1 MKPVKLFEE
10 FINEKRP
17 EWQDSDAPD
26 ANGRFRDLGIK
37 DLAAWLIK
45 TRKKDLQKITASLNQ
60 QVVFNR
66 NEDPEYASKMEKV
79 RKEVYRQLGREDLLE
94 ATMVFQS
101 KMIYAPLKVGYKIEL
116 TNGQTAQIIRL
127 PSMDEYK
134 NGKMAFVM
142 TGNGITA
149 EIDPNKDIKQ
159 VLDQSE
165 LDKDM
170 AQFMD

>member
-1 MKPVKLFEE
+1 MKPVKLFEQ
-10 FINEKRP
+10 FINE
-17 EWQDSDAPD
+17 
-26 ANGRFRDLGIK
+26 
-37 DLAAWLIK
+37 
-45 TRKKDLQKITASLNQ
+45 T
-60 QVVFNR
+60 V
-66 NEDPEYASKMEKV
+66 
-79 RKEVYRQLGREDLLE
+79 
-94 ATMVFQS
+94 MVFHCEPLD
-101 KMIYAPLKVGYKIEL
+101 APLKVGYKIEL

-127 PSMDEYK
+127 PSIQEYQ